1 MANRFKPGFT
11 SSMAFF
17 ALSALLCVVM
27 SANRVHAQQQDEVK
41 LDARVMHIS
50 SELRCLVCQNQT
62 VAESNATLAVDFR
75 KQIREMIAAGK
86 SDEDITRFMVDRYG
100 DFVLYRPPVKSSTLL
115 LWLGPLLFAVLAG
128 AIVLMRLSRRRSDA
142 LPLPAA
148 DLARADAL
156 LADGKG
162 GKS

>member
-1 MANRFKPGFT
+1 M
-11 SSMAFF
+11 
-17 ALSALLCVVM
+17 
-27 SANRVHAQQQDEVK
+27 
-41 LDARVMHIS
+41 DARVMHIS
-50 SELRCLVCQNQT
+50 NELRCLVCQNQT

-86 SDEDITRFMVDRYG
+86 TDEDITRFMVDRYG

-128 AIVLMRLSRRRSDA
+128 AIVLLRLSRRRSEA
-142 LPLPAA
+142 PPLPSG

-156 LADGKG
+156 LADGEG